1 MKKAIMAFT
10 AFLICLPLATLFY
23 KSQVLNL
30 SILPQMVDDVWN
42 FHLAVRPKGE
52 HTSFSFPIPRP
63 SSSMKIT
70 DEKIRSKDFEVFLDT
85 SSDSTIATWSAK
97 EPIKRRVTYSARI
110 DLKPLV
116 IKTIPKDYTEE
127 YPKGLE
133 KFLMV
138 PKLIPEDEEAIKTL
152 ESAIL
157 EGTED
162 KTSVVRKIYY
172 YIEEEIQRN
181 TDIRTIHETL
191 GTGKGSPLVK
201 AKLFNIMARRKSVPS
216 RIVVMLRMPEKSE
229 QADKAKLKL
238 TFANEVFLAG
248 RWVPIDTNRGYFG
261 ERPDRFMVLHHDY
274 EEVGRMISKNTSS
287 YAIHAERARINR
299 YNKAEFKREIIQ
311 SDSIFSKFSLYRLP
325 LPLQNMFTT
334 ILLIPVGTL
343 VLALARNIIGIPTFG
358 IFTPI
363 LLTLFFKETSFG
375 FGLLFFLLDLRLRN
389 ALHRLEETLKGF
401 VLVVNRVEPIGVHCT
416 DKAEVEKERERR
428 DDREIPVD
436 RVGDSALD
444 REGDLGLRLRRRRRD
459 ELEENGRLADDDAA
473 ARVFPEADLVHV
485 AVLLRGAPQRRKV
498 GDTRR
503 QREPAGHAVDE
514 VERVIRARELEEREP
529 LGEELGADR
538 ERRLLARAD
547 GHRAAL
553 LDDALLDDASALGDD
568 ANAEHFRAILS
579 LDGSHHGGHLTGTTR
594 ALSSRGRL
602 RHARIPP
609 NIQRPLGERVYIKCG
624 TGREI
629 RRVGL
634 RFLGVDPVEQ
644 LHVGGTV
651 LVERTNRRTMY
662 GRERARR
669 REAEAD
675 TREPLP
681 ERSLEVEGARPT
693 ATCDTQPHAPRRS
706 AKARRRCDSCTRTK
720 LAHRRPEQMMKR
732 AVRLREPESSG
743 SC

>member
-1 MKKAIMAFT
+1 MAFT

-375 FGLLFFLLDLRLRN
+375 FGLLFFLIVVLIGIGERYVLDKFYLLAVPRLSIILTLVIMLMLGYTFFSTDLAFSSQKHLAFFPIVIVTTN
-389 ALHRLEETLKGF
+389 IERLSIQIAEEGLINTLKTLIGTLAIAILGYALYLIPTLEIF
-401 VLVVNRVEPIGVHCT
+401 MFTNPEFLLAIIGLLILIGKYKGYRLSEFLRFRDLVRQQKKKQG
-416 DKAEVEKERERR
+416 
-428 DDREIPVD
+428 EIPSV
-436 RVGDSALD
+436 
-444 REGDLGLRLRRRRRD
+444 
-459 ELEENGRLADDDAA
+459 
-473 ARVFPEADLVHV
+473 
-485 AVLLRGAPQRRKV
+485 
-498 GDTRR
+498 
-503 QREPAGHAVDE
+503 
-514 VERVIRARELEEREP
+514 
-529 LGEELGADR
+529 
-538 ERRLLARAD
+538 
-547 GHRAAL
+547 
-553 LDDALLDDASALGDD
+553 
-568 ANAEHFRAILS
+568 
-579 LDGSHHGGHLTGTTR
+579 
-594 ALSSRGRL
+594 
-602 RHARIPP
+602 
-609 NIQRPLGERVYIKCG
+609 
-624 TGREI
+624 
-629 RRVGL
+629 
-634 RFLGVDPVEQ
+634 
-644 LHVGGTV
+644 
-651 LVERTNRRTMY
+651 
-662 GRERARR
+662 
-669 REAEAD
+669 
-675 TREPLP
+675 
-681 ERSLEVEGARPT
+681 
-693 ATCDTQPHAPRRS
+693 
-706 AKARRRCDSCTRTK
+706 
-720 LAHRRPEQMMKR
+720 
-732 AVRLREPESSG
+732 
-743 SC
+743 